1 MLHNIPNKLIGA
13 SLGDAHKWVRAQM
26 TRDNPHRIVPDYK
39 LTDENGKEISLG
51 DLTKGTASHVT
62 IHTKEGTIRS
72 NPAHPADL
80 AGFMEVPAPMH
91 QIRLTALTQNEIT
104 PALYNSMVNE
114 YGLFGATQILS
125 ILLTR
130 PISPALRYPLKTSQL
145 IKARTG
151 ESLIPAHRFIPP
163 PTIVTSKGD
172 KKSDNNN
179 KRNQRGRSN
188 PASGFSTM
196 SSSAV
201 VFDSIEDMLE
211 DSKSNPNSRQTRE
224 AIPSLGL
231 GRNVLQADNALRI
244 SGIRTLGL
252 NKRTEDIRRAVNN
265 ALDDVETAFANKESG
280 ALMSVANS
288 FSLAHDNSKELFDN
302 FAKNV
307 MAPYLITST
316 ANINALKYINEYVLP
331 TMRLLIQESGR
342 KSEAN
347 MRKLDASYRSLV
359 DKLATDPKDFYMGKE
374 LALIAHPGFMRGIRA
389 GFVLFPAPTG
399 LDDSTFKVFQQL
411 NRPITYDQNTGAI
424 KVIDGAEEHI
434 QYLDATQQQE
444 LGTREFT
451 TSRLSNRMMEII
463 DRVATITDPDNDVSQ
478 SKFNRLLADTQR
490 FAAIENEVDQARA
503 LEGRKAF
510 YFTDLPGLRPIPA
523 TWPQKFVL
531 SAMEILGRHKD
542 RITGLNG
549 GRFSATEFLT
559 PSGVNMALST
569 QFTPTYDTFA
579 DFFTAIDEV
588 LEREGD
594 ESDAQY
600 KKRVNDSPKALNIL
614 EEIQPK
620 LEGLAYGRIF
630 KEEDAAAFRLD
641 DVRVANR
648 NSAKQL
654 QKAID
659 RGKLKVALEVLKDKR
674 NELRNFGID
683 NDVSRIIRPSE
694 RSNSPSV
701 YEIIVEAVELSE
713 LKYRYAPTDDD
724 IKFMVVLIYYCLQNM
739 NIDDEEEPAEDL
751 PGAIRDIVREDNS
764 ELIRD
769 LRNQIMDLEGQLAD
783 RSLSE
788 LLEDRT
794 GLIVG
799 DVVTKPEEPEEPRDR
814 FSMTDE
820 VLAESQLDPPQL
832 EDPFDGTDDDDEEDA
847 NEYEAAFRRLS
858 KPLTPSQESYAMSAY
873 FKARSLGSKESFGE
887 WLTKY
892 VQDNVRSN
900 PNGMDPM
907 DPMEY
912 DDPMDRLYQVP
923 ATARTKF
930 LPMITED
937 QRQEI
942 NNAINERLVE
952 VNQEIAKRGPAAERV
967 LKQVDEVILPG
978 IMEDLKNQ
986 RAFKVEKAE
995 FQTKTELIG
1004 SVEKM
1009 FKETTQALLDH
1020 LEAVKDLAIA
1030 SRQFGKPERVEGEL
1044 YKVQITSNN
1053 IKNISDFMN
1062 GLDDLLSL
1070 SSDALPAE
1078 RNYVNQMKKFIRV
1091 IDDDLQFKD
1100 TSRLLE
1106 SLAEETDLYGKFSPK
1121 LVELLIEEYL
1131 ELDEV
1136 VQAFGRTNEVYDL
1149 YSRRYS
1155 AYGFNKPT
1163 SARFTNLTSSDQALM
1178 QQRLKEIKFRI
1189 SEILQKFFP
1198 RFTSGKS
1205 LDATIAVLRQDM
1217 NAVDRR
1223 ALEDMLAN
1231 NNEPFAFINYLR
1243 KGKIDHN
1250 NMTKESLRFTI
1261 VTLDKIGDYDI
1272 VDATEVQK
1280 AMDKA
1285 LEEFFVIDFNL
1296 QRQLFT
1302 DPGGLKEA
1310 VLDVRQD
1317 LSRLARRTRQRLSP
1331 LTTALRGASRTLK
1344 DRLNR
1349 GM

>member
-172 KKSDNNN
+172 KKQDNKN

-188 PASGFSTM
+188 PAGGFSTM

-244 SGIRTLGL
+244 SGVRTLGL

-265 ALDDVETAFANKESG
+265 ALDDVETAFENKESG

-288 FSLAHDNSKELFDN
+288 FTLAHDNSKELFDN

-342 KSEAN
+342 KSDAN

-374 LALIAHPGFMRGIRA
+374 LALIAHPGFMRSIRA
-389 GFVLFPAPTG
+389 GFVLFPAPTDLG
-399 LDDSTFKVFQQL
+399 DSTFKVFQQL
-411 NRPITYDQNTGAI
+411 SRPITYDQNTGAI

-434 QYLDATQQQE
+434 QYLDAIQQQE

-490 FAAIENEVDQARA
+490 FAAIESEVDQARA

-579 DFFTAIDEV
+579 EFFTAIEEV
-588 LEREGD
+588 LKREDG
-594 ESDAQY
+594 ENNDAY
-600 KKRVNDSPKALNIL
+600 KKRVNESPKALNIL

-620 LEGLAYGRIF
+620 LEGVAYGRIF
-630 KEEDAAAFRLD
+630 KEEDAAVFRLD

-659 RGKLKVALEVLKDKR
+659 RGELKRALEVLQRKQ
-674 NELRNFGID
+674 NQLRSFGID
-683 NDVSRIIRPSE
+683 TDVTRIIRPRE

-764 ELIRD
+764 ELI
-769 LRNQIMDLEGQLAD
+769 LALQNQIMDLEGELAE
-783 RSLSE
+783 RSLPALHEERIGLMAAQE
-788 LLEDRT
+788 LVNND
-794 GLIVG
+794 
-799 DVVTKPEEPEEPRDR
+799 EPEEPRER

-820 VLAESQLDPPQL
+820 VLAGRQFEPPQL
-832 EDPFDGTDDDDEEDA
+832 EDPFDATDDDTDDDDED
-847 NEYEAAFRRLS
+847 EYAALRGYN
-858 KPLTPSQESYAMSAY
+858 LTPSQESAALGAY

-907 DPMEY
+907 DYTSE
-912 DDPMDRLYQVP
+912 
-923 ATARTKF
+923 RTKF
-930 LPMITED
+930 LPLINED
-937 QRQEI
+937 QRQDI
-942 NNAINERLVE
+942 NNALDERLVE
-952 VNQEIAKRGPAAERV
+952 IHQEIASRGPAAERV

-1062 GLDDLLSL
+1062 DLDGLLSL

-1078 RNYVNQMKKFIRV
+1078 RNYVNQMKEFIRV

-1106 SLAEETDLYGKFSPK
+1106 SLAKETDLYGKFSPK
-1121 LVELLIEEYL
+1121 LVELLIQEYL

-1155 AYGFNKPT
+1155 AYGFNKPA
-1163 SARFTNLTSSDQALM
+1163 SVRFTNLTSSDQRLM

-1250 NMTKESLRFTI
+1250 NMTKEFLRFTI

-1280 AMDKA
+1280 SMDKV
-1285 LEEFFVIDFNL
+1285 LEEFFATDFNL